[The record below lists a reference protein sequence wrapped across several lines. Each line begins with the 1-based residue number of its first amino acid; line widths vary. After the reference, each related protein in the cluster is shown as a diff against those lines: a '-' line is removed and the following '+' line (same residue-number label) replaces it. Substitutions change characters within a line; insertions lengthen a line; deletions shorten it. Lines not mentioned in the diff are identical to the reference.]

1 MSGVLSTPRL
11 RLVPASPE
19 MLSAALEGPE
29 ALGHL
34 LRVHVPPTWPPLYV
48 DDDALRYTARRL
60 AEGEGQHGWWMY
72 FVFLTHPIDTDRD
85 SLIGTVGYKGPPT
98 PEGLVEVGYGLV
110 SDQHR
115 RGLATEAT
123 RALIARAFAV
133 SEVRE
138 VVAETLPELIASI
151 GVMTKC
157 GLEYAGEGSES
168 GVIRYRL
175 TRERWNALPHS
186 MKSLPLIA

>member
-1 MSGVLSTPRL
+1 MTDVLTTHRL
-11 RLVPASPE
+11 RLAPASAE
-19 MLSAALEGPE
+19 MLAAAIAGPT
-29 ALGHL
+29 ALAQL
-34 LRVHVPPTWPPLYV
+34 LGVHVPATWPPLYV

-60 AEGEGQHGWWMY
+60 AEGEEQAGWWMY
-72 FVFLTHPIDTDRD
+72 FVFFAHPDGSE
-85 SLIGTVGYKGPPT
+85 SLVGTVGYKGPPT
-98 PEGLVEVGYGLV
+98 EGLVEVGYGIV

-115 RGLATEAT
+115 RGFATEAT

-133 SEVRE
+133 REVRE
-138 VVAETLPELIASI
+138 IVAETLPELIASI

-157 GLEYAGEGSES
+157 GFEYAGAGSES

-186 MKSLPLIA
+186 MKSLSLIA

>member
-1 MSGVLSTPRL
+1 MSEVLTTQRL

-19 MLSAALEGPE
+19 MLTAAIEGPG
-29 ALGHL
+29 ALAHL
-34 LRVHVPPTWPPLYV
+34 LRVHVPSTWPPLYV
-48 DDDALRYTARRL
+48 DNDALGYTARRL
-60 AEGEGQHGWWMY
+60 AEGHHHAGWWMY
-72 FVFLTHPIDTDRD
+72 FVLLIHPAGRE
-85 SLIGTVGYKGPPT
+85 SLVGTAGYKGPPT
-98 PEGLVEVGYGLV
+98 AEGLVEVGYGIV

-133 SEVRE
+133 AEVRE
-138 VVAETLPELIASI
+138 IVAETLPELIASI

-157 GLEYAGEGSES
+157 GFEYAGAGSES

-175 TRERWNALPHS
+175 TRERWNALPLS
-186 MKSLPLIA
+186 MKSLSLTA

>member
-1 MSGVLSTPRL
+1 MNDVLTTHRL

-19 MLSAALEGPE
+19 MLAAAIEGPAAL
-29 ALGHL
+29 ARL
-34 LRVHVPPTWPPLYV
+34 LRVDVPATWPPLYV

-60 AEGEGQHGWWMY
+60 AEGEGQAGWWMY
-72 FVFLTHPIDTDRD
+72 FVILTHPAGSET
-85 SLIGTVGYKGPPT
+85 LIGTVGYKGPPT
-98 PEGLVEVGYGLV
+98 AEGVVEVGYGIV

-133 SEVRE
+133 PEVRE
-138 VVAETLPELIASI
+138 VIAETLPELIASI

-157 GLEYAGEGSES
+157 GFEYAGSGSES
-168 GVIRYRL
+168 GVIRYHL
-175 TRERWNALPHS
+175 TRERWNTLPHS
-186 MKSLPLIA
+186 MKSLSLIA